1 MIAVDTNVL
10 VHAHREESPKH
21 TAALKRLELLS
32 CSPGPWSVPVFCI
45 GEFLRVVTHP
55 RLFDPPHTAVEACG
69 ALAQLLSPGNAVV
82 LRPGPEYPA
91 RLMDAVREVGAVGNL
106 IFDAQIV
113 ALCRECEVTALLTE
127 DRDFDRFEEFRVE
140 RLNL

>member
-1 MIAVDTNVL
+1 MD
-10 VHAHREESPKH
+10 
-21 TAALKRLELLS
+21 
-32 CSPGPWSVPVFCI
+32 
-45 GEFLRVVTHP
+45 THP

-69 ALAQLLSPGNAVV
+69 TLAQLLSLGNAVV

-106 IFDAQIV
+106 IFDAQVV
-113 ALCRECEVTALLTE
+113 ALCRECAVTALLTE
-127 DRDFDRFEEFRVE
+127 DRDFDRFEEFRGE